1 MSKRTMLENEELQ
14 ALAEEIEQE
23 QDQEDDMASDDI
35 GFIIDSD
42 GNLKTIFGNIEAF
55 ASPPDTVAQI
65 LDLFGVDAMEFIKQS
80 VTLH

>member
-14 ALAEEIEQE
+14 ALADEIEQE
-23 QDQEDDMASDDI
+23 QSDDMDSDDI

-42 GNLKTIFGNIEAF
+42 GNLKTIFGNVEAF

-65 LDLFGVDAMEFIKQS
+65 LDLLGVDVMDFIKQS

>member
-23 QDQEDDMASDDI
+23 QEDDMASDDI

>member
-23 QDQEDDMASDDI
+23 QNDDMDSDDI

-65 LDLFGVDAMEFIKQS
+65 LDLLGVDVMDFIKQS

>member
-14 ALAEEIEQE
+14 ALVEEIEQE
-23 QDQEDDMASDDI
+23 QDEDMASDDI

-55 ASPPDTVAQI
+55 TSPPDSVAQI
-65 LDLFGVDAMEFIKQS
+65 LEMLGVDIMDFIKQS